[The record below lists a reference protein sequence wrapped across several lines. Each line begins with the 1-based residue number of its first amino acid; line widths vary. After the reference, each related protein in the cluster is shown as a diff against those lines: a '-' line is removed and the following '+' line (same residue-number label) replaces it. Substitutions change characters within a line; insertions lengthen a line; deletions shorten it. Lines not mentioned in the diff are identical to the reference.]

1 MVKFNLGKPSKNHL
15 NAKLK
20 KKRLRLKGRELER
33 KQELNR
39 VLAANNVSQ
48 SMSGITGEG
57 TPASISLESAKQ
69 IGTSEGMINLSEK
82 LKRAQLRRQGAMA
95 RSTANVNATSTLLQG
110 ISSIA
115 MLAASAGNDGPA
127 PVEDK
132 SFKKGS

>member
-1 MVKFNLGKPSKNHL
+1 
-15 NAKLK
+15 
-20 KKRLRLKGRELER
+20 
-33 KQELNR
+33 
-39 VLAANNVSQ
+39 
-48 SMSGITGEG
+48 
-57 TPASISLESAKQ
+57 
-69 IGTSEGMINLSEK
+69 
-82 LKRAQLRRQGAMA
+82 MA